1 MFLLHNR
8 ILLPFY
14 YGYTN
19 LLLDSFYIYN
29 SLLTETL
36 KESDTAQVF
45 SEGKKKKTDLDAFCS
60 GSCFLLEI
68 LSCAGELLSH

>member
-45 SEGKKKKTDLDAFCS
+45 SEGKKKKKLTLMLSAQAPAF
-60 GSCFLLEI
+60 F
-68 LSCAGELLSH
+68 